1 MGHTT
6 PMTTTNDEQRAKLLE
21 FLQSDIT
28 HARFINAWVTEELQH
43 KLEDVRWLSIRN
55 EVERDKEA
63 EEKANDRWKYWK
75 QGKHV
80 IFTVYFADTT
90 HFVKAV
96 ERQELE

>member
-1 MGHTT
+1 
-6 PMTTTNDEQRAKLLE
+6 MTTTNDEQRAKLLE

-55 EVERDKEA
+55 EIEQDKEA
-63 EEKANDRWKYWK
+63 EKTSGGWKCWK
-75 QGKHV
+75 QGKYV

-96 ERQELE
+96 ERQELEAA